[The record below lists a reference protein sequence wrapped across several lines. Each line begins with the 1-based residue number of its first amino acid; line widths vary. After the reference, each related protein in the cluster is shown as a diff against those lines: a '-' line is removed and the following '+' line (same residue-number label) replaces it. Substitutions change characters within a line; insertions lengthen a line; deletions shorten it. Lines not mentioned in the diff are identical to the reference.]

1 MEAALTA
8 QTSQD
13 YASGA
18 VITRPQS
25 VFDTV
30 TDLAIYRLR
39 WQQRC
44 AHYTVLRSYYAGT
57 VYDQYPALVKALKLY
72 SGIRQ
77 IFGPLRRAVRVD
89 VAKVPGG
96 WVFHPD
102 VPQNIQDAVAFVR
115 DWSNYRASYSRAVL
129 HGAVA
134 GEFGL
139 LVVDDQV
146 ARTVSIVPL
155 RPDEV
160 VTGTFSDGAPF
171 GLVIKCNLVDR
182 QGTYEYA
189 QLLTPRTITTFRNG
203 VQHDYDGGGA
213 KRANLLGFVPLLL
226 SPYLAGESGIGEN
239 AFAGTQELLDRVN
252 DAASQAL
259 DVIQRNA
266 EPLTVFSGVDDIDF
280 DSANNA
286 ITLSRPDAKAYTL
299 VPNLVIDQA
308 LALIEKVLNEFKN
321 LLPQLILD
329 VLSSRNDLAY
339 DTVVTLCM
347 ELIDHV
353 HDVRTHVDQAI
364 ETAERWA
371 LLAGLQMGIFSGI
384 DPMQHRLDPERSV
397 IEPGPNA
404 KLAME
409 SQQIGLEGARKA
421 LTAPAQQPATGP
433 TEKLNGGQR

>member
-1 MEAALTA
+1 METALEA

-18 VITRPQS
+18 VITRSQS

-30 TDLAIYRLR
+30 ADLRIYRDR

-44 AHYTVLRSYYAGT
+44 AHYTILRAYYAGT

-72 SGIRQ
+72 AGIRQ
-77 IFGPLRRAVRVD
+77 IFGPLRRSVRVD

-96 WVFHPD
+96 WAFHPD
-102 VPQNIQDAVAFVR
+102 VPQNVQTAVELVR
-115 DWSNYRASYSRAVL
+115 EWSHFRASYSRAVL
-129 HGAVA
+129 HGAVS

-139 LVVDDQV
+139 LGIDDWRNATV
-146 ARTVSIVPL
+146 AIVPL

-160 VTGTFSDGAPF
+160 VTGTFADGTPF
-171 GLVIKCNLVDR
+171 GLVIKCGLVDR
-182 QGTYEYA
+182 QGVYEYA

-213 KRANLLGFVPLLL
+213 KRPNMTGTVSLWL
-226 SPYLAGESGIGEN
+226 SPYLAGENGIGEN

-266 EPLTVFSGVDDIDF
+266 EPLTVFSGVDDVAF
-280 DSANNA
+280 DPANNA
-286 ITLSRPDAKAYTL
+286 ITLSRADAKAYTL
-299 VPNLVIDQA
+299 VPNLVITEA
-308 LALIEKVLNEFKN
+308 LALIEKVLTEFKN

-339 DTVVTLCM
+339 DTVITLCM

-353 HDVRTHVDQAI
+353 HDVRTHVDSAI

-371 LLAGLQMGIFSGI
+371 LTAGMQMGIFSGI
-384 DPMQHRLDPERSV
+384 DPAAHHLDPDRPV

-409 SQQIGLEGARKA
+409 GARKA
-421 LTAPAQQPATGP
+421 LETPPPPPGPMQQT
-433 TEKLNGGQR
+433 GGQQ